1 MRVLAHVAGDN
12 ELINAFKDG
21 EDIHTV
27 TASQVFGVPR
37 EFVSSEMRKRAK
49 AVNFGIIYGI
59 GAYSLSQDLHI
70 TTKTAAEYIE
80 SYLSKYPGVRDYLES
95 TKRFARENGYVE
107 TMFGRRRYIPEL
119 SVSNKNM
126 QAFGERVAMNTP
138 IQGAAADLI
147 KIAMIRADKMLKEAG
162 LKARLI
168 LQIHDELIIES
179 PIEETERAEA
189 ILREAMLCAAELS
202 VPLSVDVGVGKSWFD
217 AKND

>member
-168 LQIHDELIIES
+168 LQIHDELIIEA

-189 ILREAMLCAAELS
+189 ILREAMLGAAELS